1 MLERTRQAWRKAMR
15 GRPSFLTFR
24 KKQTIA
30 EPPLGGTPR
39 DAGVALVKGAVGV
52 IPFAGGIIGEV
63 IGQIIPQQRMERLEV
78 YVRYLNE
85 QLGTLKDDQL
95 RPRLHDPESIELFEE
110 GAIQS
115 ARALSDERRS
125 HIAKLVAVGITG
137 EAKDKIE
144 AKRLLNLL
152 NEIDDDQIIIL
163 AGYIDRN
170 KRGTEFWEKHKSI
183 VSPAFLTGASSKEEQ
198 DQRTISDLA
207 HDDLIRLGLLRPKF
221 RQFRAPEFDRNTG
234 TMKPES
240 YGLTPLGK
248 LLLFRLEL
256 AKEGDYFF

>member
-15 GRPSFLTFR
+15 GRPSFLTFT

-85 QLGTLKDDQL
+85 QFGALKDDQL
-95 RPRLHDPESIELFEE
+95 RAQLRDPESIELFED

-115 ARALSDERRS
+115 ARTLSDERRS
-125 HIAKLVAVGITG
+125 HIAKLVAAGITG

-152 NEIDDDQIIIL
+152 KEIDDDQIIIL

-170 KRGTEFWEKHKSI
+170 KRGSEFWEKHRTI
-183 VSPAFLTGASSKEEQ
+183 LSPALLTGASSKEEQ
-198 DQRTISDLA
+198 NQRTISDLA
-207 HDDLIRLGLLRPKF
+207 HDDLMRLGLLRFTF
-221 RQFRAPEFDRNTG
+221 RQFRTPDFDRETG
-234 TMKPES
+234 TLKPE
-240 YGLTPLGK
+240 GHRLTPLGQ
-248 LLLFRLEL
+248 LLLFRLDL
-256 AKEGDYFF
+256 AKEGDRFF